1 MQEFKVNSL
10 DIDYLWKEIKA
21 SGESMDTSVKDID
34 NPSQCSGIMI
44 TEYVDRIKKISNLL
58 KSYKK
63 LLRKDALDILASKDK
78 IVEMDR
84 KITNMYKK

>member
-44 TEYVDRIKKISNLL
+44 TEYVDRIKKIANLL

>member
-10 DIDYLWKEIKA
+10 DIDYLWKAIKA